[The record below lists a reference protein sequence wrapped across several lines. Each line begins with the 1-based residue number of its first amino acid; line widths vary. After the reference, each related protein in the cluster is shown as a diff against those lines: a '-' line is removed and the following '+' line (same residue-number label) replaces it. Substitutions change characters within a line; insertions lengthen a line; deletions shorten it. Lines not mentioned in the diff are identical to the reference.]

1 MKNTRLLIASL
12 SCKCCHRRPKCSILF
27 TFTHV
32 IITSCDNFYQID
44 SKLDHSG
51 RKYYFVNCIKTHQ
64 LWKDWS
70 FFESFIC
77 NNAFAYRV
85 IEAKLW
91 PIFHWKNSLGFEI
104 ACGKNGFANVKQFF
118 FKFVYLL
125 AHVAKMI
132 EEHCKQAVIQLH
144 CDNYNPVVY
153 FIQWSYSHSFR
164 SYPTL
169 VDSPLNI
176 QVLTLG

>member
-1 MKNTRLLIASL
+1 ML
-12 SCKCCHRRPKCSILF
+12 SQTPQMFNFIHIYTCHRNQLWQLLSDWFKARSLR
-27 TFTHV
+27 T
-32 IITSCDNFYQID
+32 
-44 SKLDHSG
+44 
-51 RKYYFVNCIKTHQ
+51 KYYFVNCIKTHQ